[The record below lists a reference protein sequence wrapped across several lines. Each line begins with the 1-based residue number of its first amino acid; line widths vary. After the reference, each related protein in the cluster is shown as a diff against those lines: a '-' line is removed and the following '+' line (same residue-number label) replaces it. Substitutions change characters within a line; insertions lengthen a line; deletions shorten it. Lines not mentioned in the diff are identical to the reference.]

1 MKKRLYW
8 LTSILN
14 WLIAVILLKSTSP
27 SITVLYYDHSSI
39 YLRSIVK
46 SIQIVEF
53 FVINPMWS
61 GSHSIF
67 RVHSWQII
75 FESVIWL
82 QLYMWTNNHQR
93 IKYPHWY
100 VSIKLDFWIKEYDSL
115 CFVELNKHSRY
126 VFEKMRLFLRENF
139 IVLPRI
145 ASIVTISLE
154 ISFSSSSHTRWR
166 KISTTW
172 SLVN

>member
-46 SIQIVEF
+46 TIQIVEF
-53 FVINPMWS
+53 FVNRINPMWS

-67 RVHSWQII
+67 RVHSCQII

-82 QLYMWTNNHQR
+82 QLYMWTNNNDK
-93 IKYPHWY
+93 I
-100 VSIKLDFWIKEYDSL
+100 S
-115 CFVELNKHSRY
+115 ELNKHSRY
-126 VFEKMRLFLRENF
+126 VFEKTRLFLRENF